1 VQGKI
6 SFRRGKKGLSAEISD
21 SKQDP
26 DCFSGGM
33 KMGAMECWDDLAE
46 ETVVVGVVGWVWV
59 ELLVWQGLEAEK
71 IRLKKDQEE
80 ERALVVLNEGGDGRE
95 LRREPLRF
103 FEGRWSFVVVKMKQ
117 PRWRRRM
124 KIEKNLLNNVATFA
138 ITLRA

>member
-1 VQGKI
+1 
-6 SFRRGKKGLSAEISD
+6 
-21 SKQDP
+21 
-26 DCFSGGM
+26 M

-59 ELLVWQGLEAEK
+59 WMELLVWQGLEAEK